1 MAPTTRISRF
11 GWVNAF
17 LVAED
22 DGLTVI
28 DTMIPPSGAA
38 MDAAIARGAA

>member
-11 GWVNAF
+11 GLVNSF

-28 DTMIPPSGAA
+28 DTMI
-38 MDAAIARGAA
+38 ARGAA